1 MTHAGTTS
9 TSGAQPAEVRLD
21 RPRGDTLVA
30 HARGAWKLG
39 RPNPRAAQVIED
51 LDAHPTSRVELN
63 GAHVTDWD
71 TTLLLWVAGIARVCR
86 ERGIELEHARMPA
99 GIGRLIRLSE
109 AEPERIAALPAEVPS
124 WMQRIGMLAVLRWKA
139 SLSAL
144 AFVGRIVSSF
154 GRFAT
159 FRASYRARD
168 LWLLIQDAGVQAL
181 PIVTLV
187 GFIVGLIVAF
197 VGAVQLRLFGA
208 DAYVANLVAIAM
220 TREMGAMVVGIVMAG
235 RTGAAFAAQLGTMK
249 VTEEID
255 ALKTFGISPIDFLV
269 LPRIIALVVMT
280 PFLVLY
286 AVLTGMVGGAFVGVG
301 MLDVTPGLYLHQTL
315 SAITLTDIWGGLFR
329 GSVYGILIAVVGCLR
344 GIQCGNDAASVGR
357 ATTSAVVTTLV
368 LIVVADGVLAVLFN
382 VLGI

>member
-1 MTHAGTTS
+1 MTSVVTTP
-9 TSGAQPAEVRLD
+9 TNGAPPAEVRLE
-21 RPRGDTLVA
+21 RPREDALVA
-30 HARGAWKLG
+30 HASGAWKLG
-39 RPNPRAAQVIED
+39 RPSPSAAQVIED
-51 LDAHPTSRVELN
+51 LDAYPTRRVELD
-63 GAHVTDWD
+63 GSQVTDWD
-71 TTLLLWVAGIARVCR
+71 TTLLLWVAGIARACR
-86 ERGIELEHARMPA
+86 EREIELERSHLPA
-99 GIGRLIRLSE
+99 GIARLIRLSE
-109 AEPERIAALPAEVPS
+109 AEPEQIGVGPTESPP
-124 WMQRIGMLAVLRWKA
+124 WMQRVGILAVRRWKGF
-139 SLSAL
+139 LSAL
-144 AFVGRIVSSF
+144 AFVGDSVSSI
-154 GRFAT
+154 GRFVT
-159 FRASYRARD
+159 FRANYRARD

-197 VGAVQLRLFGA
+197 VGSVQLRLFGA

-255 ALKTFGISPIDFLV
+255 ALKTFGISAVDFLV
-269 LPRIIALVVMT
+269 LPRIVALVVMT

-286 AVLTGMVGGAFVGVG
+286 AVLTGMIGGAFVGIG

-315 SAITLTDIWGGLFR
+315 SAISLTDIWGGLFR
-329 GSVYGILIAVVGCLR
+329 GSVYGVLIAVVGCLR
-344 GIQCGNDAASVGR
+344 GMQCGNDAASVGR

-368 LIVVADGVLAVLFN
+368 LIVIADGVLAVLFN